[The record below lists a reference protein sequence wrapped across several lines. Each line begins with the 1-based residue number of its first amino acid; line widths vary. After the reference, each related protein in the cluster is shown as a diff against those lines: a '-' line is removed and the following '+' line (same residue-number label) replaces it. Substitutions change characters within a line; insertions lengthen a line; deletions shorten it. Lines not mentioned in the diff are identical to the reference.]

1 MSIVNEDQI
10 GREKRRDIAIGIWIM
25 LSIVWIGGGIRMI
38 MRHND
43 FGWFLVAIW
52 VFVLVM
58 YMRRAFQKLIV

>member
-1 MSIVNEDQI
+1 VSIVNDQI
-10 GREKRRDIAIGIWIM
+10 GPEKWRNINIGIWMM

-52 VFVLVM
+52 IFVLVM
-58 YMRRAFQKLIV
+58 YMRRAFRN

>member
-1 MSIVNEDQI
+1 MSTVNDDQI
-10 GREKRRDIAIGIWIM
+10 GKEKWRNIAIGIWIM

-58 YMRRAFQKLIV
+58 YMRSALRN